1 MTTPKS
7 VPGSKP
13 KSPLPATFVEIRRLF
28 DALDW
33 QEMARQVQE
42 ETLARVA
49 IVGPV
54 NSGKS
59 TLFNTLKGREVS
71 PVAVLPGTTRELVH
85 EQWGPFT
92 LTDTRERS
100 RKL

>member
-1 MTTPKS
+1 MTEIKIPT
-7 VPGSKP
+7 KP
-13 KSPLPATFVEIRRLF
+13 KTGLPATMLGIRRLF

-33 QEMARQVQE
+33 NEMARQVEE

-59 TLFNTLKGREVS
+59 TLFNTL
-71 PVAVLPGTTRELVH
+71 
-85 EQWGPFT
+85 
-92 LTDTRERS
+92 
-100 RKL
+100 